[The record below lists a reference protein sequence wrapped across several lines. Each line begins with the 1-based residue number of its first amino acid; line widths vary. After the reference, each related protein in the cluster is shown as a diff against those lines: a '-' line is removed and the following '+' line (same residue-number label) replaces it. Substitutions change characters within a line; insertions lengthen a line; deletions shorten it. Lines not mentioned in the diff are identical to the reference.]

1 MEIRP
6 SPLPGWAWDLI
17 EQVERGERR
26 PGLVTEIE
34 WRVAR
39 GSRYDRMA
47 AKVRSG
53 KIKSSDPKR
62 TLDNLERSKLS
73 QTKFSSGHASPFFGR
88 IVVTAG
94 SSLLDQRLTLLHEMG
109 HLLAGPREGHGK
121 VWRRIVTRLYAKYGG
136 PEIVEWAMVNERSP
150 ILRRYI
156 RERQGAN
163 G

>member
-39 GSRYDRMA
+39 GSRYDRIA
-47 AKVRSG
+47 VKVRSG
-53 KIKSSDPKR
+53 NLRSSDK
-62 TLDNLERSKLS
+62 ERSLESLRRAKERT
-73 QTKFSSGHASPFFGR
+73 TKYSSGRATPWSGR
-88 IVVTAG
+88 VTITAG
-94 SSLLDQRLTLLHEMG
+94 SSLLDQRMVLLHEMA
-109 HLLAGPREGHGK
+109 HLLAPVREGHGK

-136 PEIVEWAMVNERSP
+136 PEIVEWSLTSERSP